1 MSASRRGLER
11 DGYAYVPPRDDGLS
25 GQDAWDDSALM
36 DAYNS
41 AVERYKIT
49 HGLGAGSAS
58 GAARATLSPSVGGS
72 RNATTASPARGGAA
86 GAPPRSPAPASPAP
100 RPRRSPLPG
109 NPATSSPDPRS
120 GPAASEAASWDAY
133 YAHYAAHAHAPPQAE
148 YYDPYYGYA
157 EEAPPPIH
165 EYPGRR
171 PRLHPRWRPPHGA
184 PAFPGGAGARHPP
197 PPPYAPP
204 RGYGGPQTVRRQFA
218 DSAHDARDAYAPYY
232 AHDAGP
238 AGGAPPGPPAGGDVG
253 RRARAAASA
262 ALDAGA
268 AGDYQGAHPDADVDE
283 LANLLMAWYYAG
295 YYTGQYSKRGGGEDE
310 AGEEGGY

>member
-72 RNATTASPARGGAA
+72 RNATAASPARGGTA

-109 NPATSSPDPRS
+109 NLSL
-120 GPAASEAASWDAY
+120 
-133 YAHYAAHAHAPPQAE
+133 
-148 YYDPYYGYA
+148 
-157 EEAPPPIH
+157 IH
-165 EYPGRR
+165 I
-171 PRLHPRWRPPHGA
+171 
-184 PAFPGGAGARHPP
+184 
-197 PPPYAPP
+197 
-204 RGYGGPQTVRRQFA
+204 
-218 DSAHDARDAYAPYY
+218 
-232 AHDAGP
+232 
-238 AGGAPPGPPAGGDVG
+238 
-253 RRARAAASA
+253 
-262 ALDAGA
+262 
-268 AGDYQGAHPDADVDE
+268 
-283 LANLLMAWYYAG
+283 
-295 YYTGQYSKRGGGEDE
+295 
-310 AGEEGGY
+310 

>member
-11 DGYAYVPPRDDGLS
+11 DGYAYVPPREDGLS

-72 RNATTASPARGGAA
+72 RNATPASPARGGIA

-109 NPATSSPDPRS
+109 NPATSAPDPRS
-120 GPAASEAASWDAY
+120 APGGEAASWDAY
-133 YAHYAAHAHAPPQAE
+133 YAHYAAHAHAPSQGE
-148 YYDPYYGYA
+148 YYDPYYGYDA
-157 EEAPPPIH
+157 APPPSH
-165 EYPGRR
+165 DYPGRH
-171 PRLHPRWRPPHGA
+171 PPHPRQRFPGA
-184 PAFPGGAGARHPP
+184 PAFPGGFHHPP
-197 PPPYAPP
+197 PPPP
-204 RGYGGPQTVRRQFA
+204 RGYGGP
-218 DSAHDARDAYAPYY
+218 
-232 AHDAGP
+232 AG
-238 AGGAPPGPPAGGDVG
+238 PPGPRAPRGAYDAYGHHYGTHGGPPPPPPLGGDVG
-253 RRARAAASA
+253 RRARAAAAS
-262 ALDAGA
+262 ALDSGA
-268 AGDYQGAHPDADVDE
+268 AGDYEGAHPDADVDE

>member
-72 RNATTASPARGGAA
+72 RNATPASPARGGVA
-86 GAPPRSPAPASPAP
+86 GAPPRSPAPASPAL

-109 NPATSSPDPRS
+109 NPATSAPDPRS
-120 GPAASEAASWDAY
+120 APGGESASWDAY
-133 YAHYAAHAHAPPQAE
+133 YAHYAAHAHAPPQGE
-148 YYDPYYGYA
+148 YYDPYYGYDA
-157 EEAPPPIH
+157 APPPIH
-165 EYPGRR
+165 DYPGYPGR
-171 PRLHPRWRPPHGA
+171 HPRHRPLPGSKPPGA
-184 PAFPGGAGARHPP
+184 PPFPGGFRRPP
-197 PPPYAPP
+197 PP
-204 RGYGGPQTVRRQFA
+204 RGYGGPPGPRGP
-218 DSAHDARDAYAPYY
+218 HDTRDPHHSHHYGGR
-232 AHDAGP
+232 AGP
-238 AGGAPPGPPAGGDVG
+238 PPPPPLGGDVG
-253 RRARAAASA
+253 RRARAAASS

-268 AGDYQGAHPDADVDE
+268 AGDYAGAHPDADVDE

-295 YYTGQYSKRGGGEDE
+295 YYTGQYSKRGGGED
-310 AGEEGGY
+310 AGAAEEGTY